1 MGAKGTRGRTVNGG
15 IMKVAGL
22 VGSLQSVNI
31 ICSVLRAKLV
41 ALWIGPVGIAL
52 FGIFNSALDMI
63 SLVVQLGL
71 RPSAVRELGRADH
84 ASVPRIVRALR
95 VTALCL
101 GVGGA
106 ILTLCF
112 APLLSRISFGDGS
125 WWWAFA
131 WLAVAVFLLSLNNA
145 ESAVFQGLGRFRKL
159 ARCSMIGS
167 LGGCLVSVPMFYFWR
182 IDSIVPSILAYA
194 VCSWL
199 ALGFYREKV
208 PAPAA
213 EDLGLRRNLR
223 TGRQLVT
230 FGMYLTVM
238 GIVNYGVT
246 YLFLAYLNVVA
257 DETVVGYY
265 QAGVTLVN
273 RYGSLVFAALSM
285 EYLPRL
291 SAHAHS
297 RNRTEL
303 MVSNQFFL
311 LVVCLAGVLSMFVAL
326 SPLLIRLFYSD
337 SFLPVLPFVVLA
349 AGATLFKGV
358 SWCLGVEVLARG
370 DGRVFLVTEIS
381 SGALNLLLSMLL
393 YRLWGFTGL
402 GVAYVLWYLSY
413 TGIAW
418 YVYRHRYGLRLRG
431 PVTGAVAVALLFVA
445 PVVALALAGHPYWGL
460 PLAIVAAL
468 WSFRTLRRK
477 FLGR

>member
-84 ASVPRIVRALR
+84 ASVPRIVRAVR

-208 PAPAA
+208 PAPAT

-311 LVVCLAGVLSMFVAL
+311 LVVCLSGVLSMFVAL